1 MKTFVDYYNANKK
14 RYTYTLKIAQNDF
27 TVESAAKLEQYLEK
41 YNLVEF
47 KPFKKTP
54 IQQNPLDFPNA
65 KNSEVYITDVVVEY
79 PITPNALQR
88 EVSSGLGISEG
99 FIVIYAENDPR
110 HQYTEE
116 WLERMTDK
124 EKFKSEYKPK
134 LGNLEQWGE
143 EPAYGNEYNL
153 EFLKSLQKVSDKTK
167 TMTNSLI
174 PEQEVEKV
182 EASKVEF
189 DGEGVAAVLNDRHR
203 NATEYKPRKN
213 TLMSKPVEET
223 KKQKTIKQ

>member
-27 TVESAAKLEQYLEK
+27 SAESASKLEQYLEK
-41 YNLVEF
+41 YNLVDF

-54 IQQNPLDFPNA
+54 IQQSPLDFPNA

-99 FIVIYAENDPR
+99 FIAVYAENDPR

-124 EKFKSEYKPK
+124 DAFKDGYKTK
-134 LGNLEQWGE
+134 LGNLEQWE
-143 EPAYGNEYNL
+143 KEPAYGSEYNL
-153 EFLKSLQKVSDKTK
+153 EFLKSLQKISDKTK
-167 TMTNSLI
+167 TMTNDLI
-174 PEQEVEKV
+174 PDQVVDKV

-189 DGEGVAAVLNDRHR
+189 DGEGVDAVLNDRHR

-213 TLMSKPVEET
+213 TLMSKAVEET
-223 KKQKTIKQ
+223 KKQKQIKQ